1 MNQTHGY
8 IYIYIYKHMYTVYI
22 NVCMLLGLLFFFAS
36 DAVAGIQWSDFTS
49 LSDVDGMKPPG

>member
-1 MNQTHGY
+1 
-8 IYIYIYKHMYTVYI
+8 MYTVYI